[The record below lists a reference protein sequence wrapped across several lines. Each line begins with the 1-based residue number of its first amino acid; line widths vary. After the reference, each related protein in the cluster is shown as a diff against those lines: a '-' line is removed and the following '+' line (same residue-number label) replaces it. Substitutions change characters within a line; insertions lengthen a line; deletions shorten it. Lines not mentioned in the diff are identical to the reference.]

1 MIPILILLSPLAG
14 SLISLVLGRRPREIC
29 CILSSFIALVLS
41 TTALVSV
48 KAEPELFL
56 SGEVIMDGLGA
67 LVAFLIS
74 LIVFLASVY
83 SPYYMNLDEKKH
95 RTYYFLLQLFDF
107 TMLSVCISNNIFLIW
122 VFVEATTLSSVF
134 LVALRGDPTSL
145 EAGWKYVLLCTV
157 GLSIALFGTVML
169 YVNALEKIGESGI
182 LWTELMRNKSVL
194 DGRVLETAVIFLI
207 AGYGVKAGLF
217 PFHWWLPD
225 AYSEAPTPVS
235 SVLSGVLIN
244 CSFLAIARFYLLSPS
259 GIVSSLLM
267 FFGIISAIFGSIAMI
282 RQVNMKRLLAYSSV
296 ENMGIACIGL
306 GAGGIGITFSIFHV
320 FNHGLLKSAAFLSWG
335 GVERS
340 NKTGGVPPSVAFSLV
355 LSFILLG
362 GCPPAGIFLSELGIL
377 TSVVRDVSV
386 AVLYLIS
393 TFVSFSVLSYSAME
407 KGLGKMLAEKSS
419 FSAWIIPVISSTISI
434 AAGLYPIPILHI
446 IEEFLGGVG

>member
-1 MIPILILLSPLAG
+1 MIPVLMSLSPLVG
-14 SLISLVLGRRPREIC
+14 SLLSLFLGRRQREIC
-29 CILSSFIALVLS
+29 CILSSLISLILA
-41 TTALVSV
+41 TTAFISV

-56 SGEVIMDGLGA
+56 SGEIILDGLGA
-67 LVAFLIS
+67 LTAFLIS
-74 LIVFLASVY
+74 LIVLLASVY
-83 SPYYMNLDEKKH
+83 SPRYMNLEEGKH
-95 RTYYFLLQLFDF
+95 RTYYFLLQLFNF

-134 LVALRGDPTSL
+134 LVTIRGDPTSL

-169 YVNALEKIGESGI
+169 YVEALERVGESGI
-182 LWTELMRNKSVL
+182 LWTELIKNKNILNVKAM
-194 DGRVLETAVIFLI
+194 ETAVIFII

-225 AYSEAPTPVS
+225 TYSEAPTPVS

-259 GIVSSLLM
+259 GVASSLLLLL
-267 FFGIISAIFGSIAMI
+267 GIISALFGSIAMI
-282 RQVNMKRLLAYSSV
+282 GQANMKRLLAYSSV

-306 GAGGIGITFSIFHV
+306 GAGGVGIMFSIFHV

-335 GVERS
+335 GVEKS
-340 NKTGGVPPSVAFSLV
+340 NKAEVPPSVAFSLI

-362 GCPPAGIFLSELGIL
+362 GCPPSGIFLSELGVL
-377 TSVVRDVSV
+377 TSVVRNVLLAV
-386 AVLYLIS
+386 AYLIS
-393 TFVSFSVLSYSAME
+393 VFTSFSVLSYNAMERGLGRPAGGNSSPIWIVPLISSAM
-407 KGLGKMLAEKSS
+407 
-419 FSAWIIPVISSTISI
+419 SI
-434 AAGLYPIPILHI
+434 AIGLYPSPLLRV
-446 IEEFLGGVG
+446 IEEFLGGAS